1 MKLFSGPLSLYARKV
16 EIALREK
23 AIAFERIMVPFTQE
37 AGYRPRNPVVMA
49 ANPKGQVPV
58 LQDGDLTL
66 YDSTVILEY
75 LEDACPGPALM
86 PGTPAERAR
95 CRQLEL
101 YADEVM
107 IVPLR
112 ALMHRT
118 GPRPD
123 DEQHWAEL
131 ERGAAEAG
139 REIAAQC
146 AWLGQVL
153 GERGRFFDALST
165 ADIAIF
171 MMLLFNQRLGGPSLQ
186 ATPNLMA
193 WFAELSLRPAFRAI
207 RDEIRQA
214 DLQLSKPVDGAY
226 PDMT

>member
-1 MKLFSGPLSLYARKV
+1 MKLYSGPLSLYARKV
-16 EIALREK
+16 EIALHEK
-23 AIAFERIMVPFTQE
+23 SIAFERIMVPFTQE
-37 AGYRPRNPVVMA
+37 TGYRPRNPVVMA

-58 LQDGDLTL
+58 LEDGDLTL

-75 LEDACPGPALM
+75 LEDACSRLSLM
-86 PGTPAERAR
+86 PKDPVERAR

-118 GPRPD
+118 GPGRD
-123 DEQHWAEL
+123 DQLRWAEF

-139 REIAAQC
+139 SEIAAQY
-146 AWLGQVL
+146 AGLEKALGSN
-153 GERGRFFDALST
+153 GRFFDALST

-193 WFAELSLRPAFRAI
+193 WFAELSRRPVFRAV

-214 DLQLSKPVDGAY
+214 DLQLSRPVDGAY
-226 PDMT
+226 PDRV

>member
-1 MKLFSGPLSLYARKV
+1 MKLYSGPLSLYARKV

-23 AIAFERIMVPFTQE
+23 NIAFERIMVPFTQE
-37 AGYRPRNPVVMA
+37 AGYRPRNPAVMA

-58 LQDGDLTL
+58 LEDGDLTL

-86 PGTPAERAR
+86 PRAPVERAR

-118 GPRPD
+118 GPGRED
-123 DEQHWAEL
+123 AQRWAEL
-131 ERGAAEAG
+131 ERDAVAAGTA
-139 REIAAQC
+139 IAAQY
-146 AWLGQVL
+146 ARLEQMLGNN
-153 GERGRFFDALST
+153 GRFFEDPST
-165 ADIAIF
+165 ADIALF

-193 WFAELSLRPAFRAI
+193 WYAELSLRPAFRAI
-207 RDEIRQA
+207 LDEIRQA
-214 DLQLSKPVDGAY
+214 DLLLSQPVEGAY
-226 PDMT
+226 PDMA

>member
-107 IVPLR
+107 IVPLPLPPAG
-112 ALMHRT
+112 ALR
-118 GPRPD
+118 R
-123 DEQHWAEL
+123 
-131 ERGAAEAG
+131 
-139 REIAAQC
+139 
-146 AWLGQVL
+146 
-153 GERGRFFDALST
+153 
-165 ADIAIF
+165 
-171 MMLLFNQRLGGPSLQ
+171 
-186 ATPNLMA
+186 
-193 WFAELSLRPAFRAI
+193 
-207 RDEIRQA
+207 
-214 DLQLSKPVDGAY
+214 
-226 PDMT
+226 